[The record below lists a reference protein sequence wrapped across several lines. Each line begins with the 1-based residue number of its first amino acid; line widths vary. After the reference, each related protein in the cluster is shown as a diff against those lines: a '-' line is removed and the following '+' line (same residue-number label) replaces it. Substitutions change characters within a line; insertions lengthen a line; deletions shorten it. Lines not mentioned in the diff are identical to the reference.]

1 MATLRTLRTRL
12 SDSLAVR
19 VVALSSLWA
28 IAAFIVVGGL
38 ISSFYRQ
45 TAEAGFE
52 AVVRA
57 QLFNL
62 VNTVAVSPTI
72 RSPSFL
78 KPTTEG
84 VVRAPSGLGIT
95 TASPPSITAT
105 QEFVVPKSIPITLLT
120 VKILLD

>member
-1 MATLRTLRTRL
+1 MGTLRTPRTRL

-62 VNTVAVSPTI
+62 VNTVAVSETGALSGSPDLGDLSYSPVSYTHLTLPTN
-72 RSPSFL
+72 R
-78 KPTTEG
+78 E
-84 VVRAPSGLGIT
+84 V
-95 TASPPSITAT
+95 
-105 QEFVVPKSIPITLLT
+105 
-120 VKILLD
+120 